1 MYEQFNE
8 QLQAQFGDLFK
19 QLESQG
25 EPVRRMAG
33 LMLDGAEKY
42 SQLQLDILS
51 SWSDLVFSQARA
63 ALQVSDE
70 QSLKAYLESRQQL
83 AEQCNQKLNEDA
95 GKLVDLS
102 RDFGEQVRKLAT
114 ESGAPLASLPT
125 AGTTTSKSSASSTP
139 ASKRTSSSTT
149 STGSSKSASAKSTS
163 AKSGTSRTSASKSSG
178 TTASKS
184 GSASKSA

>member
-19 QLESQG
+19 QLEGQA
-25 EPVRRMAG
+25 EPVRRMTG

-63 ALQVSDE
+63 ALEISDE
-70 QSLKAYLESRQQL
+70 RSLKAYLESRQQL

-95 GKLVDLS
+95 GKLVDLG
-102 RDFGEQVRKLAT
+102 RDFGEQVRKLAA

-125 AGTTTSKSSASSTP
+125 AGTTTTSKSSASSTP
-139 ASKRTSSSTT
+139 ASKRG
-149 STGSSKSASAKSTS
+149 GSSKSASAKSTS
-163 AKSGTSRTSASKSSG
+163 TKSTSRRTSTSTSTSTSKSSG